1 MKQLKFWRRLWHIWV
16 IGTVVWA
23 VIVLWQSDP
32 QCLMQIV
39 NPPADNSSWCD
50 RDFEHYTWVLIT
62 IFSLPALIGV
72 LVLALR
78 WGIAGFSGLRNLT

>member
-1 MKQLKFWRRLWHIWV
+1 
-16 IGTVVWA
+16 
-23 VIVLWQSDP
+23 
-32 QCLMQIV
+32 V
-39 NPPADNSSWCD
+39 NPPADNGPWRD
-50 RDFEHYTWVLIT
+50 RDFEDYASLLIT

>member
-16 IGTVVWA
+16 IGTIVWA

-39 NPPADNSSWCD
+39 NPSADNSPSCD
-50 RDFEHYTWVLIT
+50 HDFEYYTSLLIE
-62 IFSLPALIGV
+62 IFSWPALIAV
-72 LVLALR
+72 LILALR
-78 WGIAGFSGLRNLT
+78 WAIAGFSGLRNLT

>member
-16 IGTVVWA
+16 IGTVAWA

-50 RDFEHYTWVLIT
+50 RDFENYTSLLIT
-62 IFSLPALIGV
+62 IFSWPALIGV

-78 WGIAGFSGLRNLT
+78 WATAGFSGLRNLT

>member
-16 IGTVVWA
+16 IGTVIWA

-32 QCLMQIV
+32 QCLMQIM

-50 RDFEHYTWVLIT
+50 RDFEDYTSLLIT
-62 IFSLPALIGV
+62 IFSWPALIGV
-72 LVLALR
+72 PVLALR
-78 WGIAGFSGLRNLT
+78 WAIGGFSGLRNLT

>member
-1 MKQLKFWRRLWHIWV
+1 MKQLKFGRRLWHIWV

-39 NPPADNSSWCD
+39 NPPADNSPWCGLA
-50 RDFEHYTWVLIT
+50 FEDYTSLLIT

-72 LVLALR
+72 LLLALR